1 MVPAFSPMTGSVSVS
16 ATASNVAGAITMPA
30 LANALYV
37 VNTSTTVY
45 VSIAYAASSASTTL
59 GGGPTIPPG
68 GAVLIEVPPG
78 VIGSVSA
85 IGSAAGPTAVV
96 FTPARVQA

>member
-1 MVPAFSPMTGSVSVS
+1 MSAENIIGLYERHAAAFDAQRGRALMER
-16 ATASNVAGAITMPA
+16 AWLDRFTA
-30 LANALYV
+30 
-37 VNTSTTVY
+37 
-45 VSIAYAASSASTTL
+45 
-59 GGGPTIPPG
+59 TIPPG